1 MKKLF
6 FVSMFA
12 LLITIASPAQAE
24 VGGTITRTISAP
36 VTINTLVKTLLELVT
51 WESNHGT
58 ITFSNGH
65 YSLSAG
71 CNLISGAYSIDG
83 TTVDFE
89 DPVSTM
95 MYCDGKME
103 NESTLINTVAT
114 ATTLSFKDGALVLS
128 QGTTTTRFAAT
139 FENKS
144 DKLTR

>member
-1 MKKLF
+1 
-6 FVSMFA
+6 MFA

-58 ITFSNGH
+58 IAFNDGR

-71 CNLISGAYSIDG
+71 CNLITGSYSING

-103 NESTLINTVAT
+103 NESTLINTVAA
-114 ATTLSFKDGALVLS
+114 ATTLTFKDGAMVLS
-128 QGTTTTRFAAT
+128 QGTTTTRFAPT
-139 FENKS
+139 FTDTSNNTS
-144 DKLTR
+144 R